1 MEQDDDDPS
10 AHTSADAILRD
21 FRYKL
26 QCLFME
32 PQRDLRVGMGKKG
45 LIVTMMLVLSLVIT
59 MSVVCN
65 DGLEYCLGW
74 K

>member
-1 MEQDDDDPS
+1 MEADDEDPS

-32 PQRDLRVGMGKKG
+32 PQRDLRAGM
-45 LIVTMMLVLSLVIT
+45 
-59 MSVVCN
+59 
-65 DGLEYCLGW
+65 
-74 K
+74 